1 MNRRQTREY
10 SREHW
15 TRCSGSLKKEA
26 IHVNKQVSYSV
37 VGVAA
42 LGFAAWAGVGLAAHD
57 DDHGSHEVP
66 AIFQAAGP
74 NAASI
79 QSTVDQ
85 FRAAFGGVNNGN
97 LGPQPGGRREIN
109 WDGGGSSATSVGATP
124 FEVFLITR
132 GVRITTPGTGFVQ
145 APPSGL
151 ATLFNNDSYKDIF
164 TAFSQLRLFSPIDSN
179 VTRTKF
185 FLPGGGDIPATTTG
199 FGSVFTD
206 VDRQGDGDDD
216 HGDHDG
222 RRSATTIEYYDAN
235 GKRVYSAVVPASPGD
250 GSQSFFG
257 AIFKETGIAR
267 VRIVT
272 GNAAPGPDDTKKRD
286 IVMMDDFIYGEPKS
300 IQ

>member
-1 MNRRQTREY
+1 MF
-10 SREHW
+10 
-15 TRCSGSLKKEA
+15 GFMKKEA
-26 IHVNKQVSYSV
+26 IHVNKQVSYSL
-37 VGVAA
+37 VGVVA
-42 LGFAAWAGVGLAAHD
+42 LGLATWASVGLAAHD

-85 FRAAFGGVNNGN
+85 FRAAFPGVNNGN
-97 LGPQPGGRREIN
+97 LGPQASGRREIN

-132 GVRITTPGTGFVQ
+132 GARITTPGTGFVQ

-151 ATLFNNDSYKDIF
+151 ATLFVNPTYANIF
-164 TAFSQLRLFSPIDSN
+164 STFSPLRLFSPIDSN
-179 VTRTKF
+179 VPKVRF

-199 FGSVFTD
+199 FGAVFTD

-222 RRSATTIEYYDAN
+222 RRSATTIEYFDAD
-235 GKRVYSAVVPASPGD
+235 GKRVYTAVVPASPGN
-250 GSQSFFG
+250 GTQSFFG

-272 GNAAPGPDDTKKRD
+272 GNAAPGPDDTKRRD

>member
-1 MNRRQTREY
+1 MF
-10 SREHW
+10 
-15 TRCSGSLKKEA
+15 GFMKKEA

-42 LGFAAWAGVGLAAHD
+42 LAMAAWAGVGLAAHD
-57 DDHGSHEVP
+57 EDHGSHEVP
-66 AIFQAAGP
+66 IIFQAAGP

-85 FRAAFGGVNNGN
+85 FRAAFGGANNGN
-97 LGPQPGGRREIN
+97 GGPQATGRREIN

-132 GVRITTPGTGFVQ
+132 GARITTPGTGFVQ

-151 ATLFNNDSYKDIF
+151 ATLFVNPTYANIF
-164 TAFSQLRLFSPIDSN
+164 STFSPLRLFSPIDSN
-179 VTRTKF
+179 VSKVRF

-222 RRSATTIEYYDAN
+222 HRAATTIEYFDAN
-235 GKRVYSAVVPASPGD
+235 GKRVYTAVVPASPGD

-272 GNAAPGPDDTKKRD
+272 GNAAPGPDDSKKRD
-286 IVMMDDFIYGEPKS
+286 IVMMDDFIYGEPKI

>member
-1 MNRRQTREY
+1 MF
-10 SREHW
+10 
-15 TRCSGSLKKEA
+15 GFVKKEER
-26 IHVNKQVSYSV
+26 HVNKQVSYSV
-37 VGVAA
+37 VGVTA
-42 LGFAAWAGVGLAAHD
+42 LAIAAWAGVGLAAHD
-57 DDHGSHEVP
+57 DDHGSHEIP

-85 FRAAFGGVNNGN
+85 FRAALGGVNNGN
-97 LGPQPGGRREIN
+97 GGPQVGGRREIN

-151 ATLFNNDSYKDIF
+151 ATLFVNPTYANIF
-164 TAFSQLRLFSPIDSN
+164 STFSPLRLFSPIDSN
-179 VTRTKF
+179 VSKVRF
-185 FLPGGGDIPATTTG
+185 FVPGGGDIPATTAG

-216 HGDHDG
+216 HDG
-222 RRSATTIEYYDAN
+222 HRAATTIEYYDAA
-235 GKRVYSAVVPASPGD
+235 GKRVFTAVVPASPGD

-286 IVMMDDFIYGEPKS
+286 IVMMDDFIYGEPKI